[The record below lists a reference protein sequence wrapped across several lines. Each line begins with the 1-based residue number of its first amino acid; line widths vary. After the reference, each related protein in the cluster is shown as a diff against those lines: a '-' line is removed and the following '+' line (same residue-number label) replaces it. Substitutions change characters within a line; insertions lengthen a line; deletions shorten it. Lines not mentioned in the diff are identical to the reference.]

1 MIYLKYVWLLIVGFM
16 RRIIHKLLF
25 ILSYF
30 FLVFSV
36 IVCLVVLVPN
46 CFDRVPVLSYC
57 ISEHELPITYELYGE
72 VKVLDVNGDIV
83 NKNVEVFIGGY
94 STVLTSTE
102 FNLKFSSPKT
112 DELFVVIRYEID
124 GNIREFTKCLT
135 INNANHVIKEEFI
148 IHARDF

>member
-1 MIYLKYVWLLIVGFM
+1 MIYLKYVWLMLGGFM
-16 RRIIHKLLF
+16 RRVIHKLPF

-36 IVCLVVLVPN
+36 IACLVILIPN
-46 CFDRVPVLSYC
+46 CFDRVPVLSYY

-72 VKVLDVNGDIV
+72 VKVLDANGDIV

-94 STVLTSTE
+94 STTLTSTE
-102 FNLKFSSPKT
+102 FNLKFSSPKV

-124 GNIREFTKCLT
+124 GNIREFTKCLMIYDT
-135 INNANHVIKEEFI
+135 NHVIKEEFI
-148 IHARDF
+148 IHV

>member
-1 MIYLKYVWLLIVGFM
+1 MIYLKYLWLKLVGFM
-16 RRIIHKLLF
+16 RRFFHKLPF

-36 IVCLVVLVPN
+36 IVCLVILFPK

-57 ISEHELPITYELYGE
+57 ISKHELPITYELYGE
-72 VKVLDVNGDIV
+72 VIVVDADGNIV

-94 STVLTSTE
+94 NTALSSTE
-102 FNLKFSSPKT
+102 FDLKFSSPKV
-112 DELFVVIRYEID
+112 DELYVVIRYEID

-135 INNANHVIKEEFI
+135 INDANYVIKEEFI
-148 IHARDF
+148 IHA